1 MATAHDFYRDAPA
14 EPADA
19 GDLVAAKLHTW
30 LSDAGKVANA
40 LDEIASTSDHAPSG
54 ATLHAQSL
62 AYFLLA
68 DDRAFERAA
77 RRYRDDLLI
86 QVAAQLRPEAETEVE
101 AELEQL
107 NEGAGETASWAHGRA
122 A

>member
-1 MATAHDFYRDAPA
+1 MATAHDFHRDTPT

-19 GDLVAAKLHTW
+19 GDLVAAKLNAW
-30 LSDAGKVANA
+30 LGDAGKVANA
-40 LDEIASTSDHAPSG
+40 LDDLASVSDHAPSG

-86 QVAAQLRPEAETEVE
+86 QVAAQMRVDAEAEV
-101 AELEQL
+101 AVELEQL
-107 NEGAGETASWAHGRA
+107 NEGAGETVWAHGRA